1 MLNFSKITTTIK
13 CIYQGI
19 LFCFICS
26 YFIYANEHQYP
37 IGWDE
42 LQNDAGWTL
51 IKETDRVKIF
61 SKEISVSPIPAY
73 KAEIISSVNAEAIMH
88 TVWDV
93 EKSTEVFP
101 NAYIIDAGIYKKNNE
116 NKYTAFQLF
125 EVPFISPRLY
135 QFNSIRLQNSIH
147 WVRTDTLG
155 AEYNPENVLL
165 PPVNFG
171 SWEVEKHGDNTKLIY
186 KVCTDPGGKIPK
198 WIVKMAN
205 QKVLPQM
212 LIDLEQYA
220 IKQIESK

>member
-1 MLNFSKITTTIK
+1 MFNSTKKYIK
-13 CIYQGI
+13 NIYQCI
-19 LFCFICS
+19 LLCLICFYSIDT
-26 YFIYANEHQYP
+26 FAHQYP

-42 LQNDAGWTL
+42 LQSDDGWIL

-61 SKEISVSPIPAY
+61 NKEISVSPISAY
-73 KAEIISSVNAEAIMH
+73 RAEIISSINADAIIH
-88 TVWDV
+88 TAWDI
-93 EKSTEVFP
+93 EKAVEVFP
-101 NAYIIDAGIYKKNNE
+101 NAYITSSGIYKKNNE
-116 NKYTAFQLF
+116 NQYTAFQLF

-155 AEYNPENVLL
+155 AEYNPEDILL

-171 SWEVEKHGDNTKLIY
+171 SWEVEKYDDKTKLIY

-198 WIVKMAN
+198 WIVNMAN